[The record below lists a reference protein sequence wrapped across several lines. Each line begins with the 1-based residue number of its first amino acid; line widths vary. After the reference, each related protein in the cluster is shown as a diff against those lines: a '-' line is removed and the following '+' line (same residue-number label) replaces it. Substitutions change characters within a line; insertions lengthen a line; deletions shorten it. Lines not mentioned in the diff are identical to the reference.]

1 MENPDYAKL
10 YPGYL
15 LRSFLQIFLIV
26 KMQADQTKF
35 VLAYL
40 SSYAFL
46 VLLSVRS
53 IYGLTGDFDLGLFSQ
68 NLKIITM
75 ISVIP
80 ALVVGL
86 IIKPKKKLFV
96 IILGGIIGF
105 ISALSYVYI
114 NLYSGMG

>member
-1 MENPDYAKL
+1 
-10 YPGYL
+10 
-15 LRSFLQIFLIV
+15 
-26 KMQADQTKF
+26 MQTDQTKII
-35 VLAYL
+35 LAYV

-80 ALVVGL
+80 ALVVGS
-86 IIKPKKKLFV
+86 IIKPKKKLLV

-105 ISALSYVYI
+105 LSALIYVYI
-114 NLYSGMG
+114 NLHSK